1 MNSLMTFHSKMH
13 YGHFLKRLHEESKR
27 SKNSVAKAIN
37 MDRSNYSKLLE
48 REDMMLST
56 FHKICKELDVK
67 LGDLDGTVLD
77 L

>member
-1 MNSLMTFHSKMH
+1 
-13 YGHFLKRLHEESKR
+13 
-27 SKNSVAKAIN
+27 
-37 MDRSNYSKLLE
+37 
-48 REDMMLST
+48 MMLST

>member
-1 MNSLMTFHSKMH
+1 
-13 YGHFLKRLHEESKR
+13 
-27 SKNSVAKAIN
+27 
-37 MDRSNYSKLLE
+37 MDESNYAKLLE

-56 FHKICKELDVK
+56 FHKICTELNAE

>member
-1 MNSLMTFHSKMH
+1 MH

-27 SKNSVAKAIN
+27 TKRDVARSMN
-37 MDRSNYSKLLE
+37 MDESNYAKLLE

-56 FHKICKELDVK
+56 FHKICMELNAE

>member
-1 MNSLMTFHSKMH
+1 
-13 YGHFLKRLHEESKR
+13 
-27 SKNSVAKAIN
+27 